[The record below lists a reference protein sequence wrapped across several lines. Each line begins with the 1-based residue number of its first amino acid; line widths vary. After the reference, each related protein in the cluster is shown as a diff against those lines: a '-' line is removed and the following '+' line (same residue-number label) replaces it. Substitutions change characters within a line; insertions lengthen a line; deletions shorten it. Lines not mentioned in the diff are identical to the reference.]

1 MSAARSLS
9 QVFRWP
15 LVLGLLTCVGLISA
29 LVADGIW
36 DGLSWL
42 LLLIPVAIGIVRGCY
57 SRS

>member
-1 MSAARSLS
+1 MSSVRSLG

-42 LLLIPVAIGIVRGCY
+42 LLLVPVAIGIVCGWFTRP
-57 SRS
+57 